1 MGPGPRTTKVIIYI
15 LYTYIYHIYIIYIY
29 HIYIY
34 HIYISTTGTALKVTM
49 EPQNDKSSKGIYV
62 SGVSGMSKT
71 PHLRCCSY
79 FVGGYL
85 WRIMCSPFS
94 IALDVRLLIY
104 IYISHSYPLYP
115 IISPSDGQFH
125 NFIPCFVKDKSPVA
139 DRSIFLPRTLGCV
152 AMRNQWCRSS
162 LFHKRYEWWIYRT
175 SYPAW

>member
-1 MGPGPRTTKVIIYI
+1 
-15 LYTYIYHIYIIYIY
+15 
-29 HIYIY
+29 
-34 HIYISTTGTALKVTM
+34 M

-104 IYISHSYPLYP
+104 IYPILTRYIPLSHRQTVS
-115 IISPSDGQFH
+115 
-125 NFIPCFVKDKSPVA
+125 FIPCFVKDKSPVA

-152 AMRNQWCRSS
+152 AMRNHWCRSS
-162 LFHKRYEWWIYRT
+162 LFHKQYEWWIYRT

>member
-15 LYTYIYHIYIIYIY
+15 SY
-29 HIYIY
+29 
-34 HIYISTTGTALKVTM
+34 IYISTTGTALNVTM

-104 IYISHSYPLYP
+104 ISHSYPLYP

-139 DRSIFLPRTLGCV
+139 DRSIFLPRILGCV
-152 AMRNQWCRSS
+152 AMHNQWCRSS
-162 LFHKRYEWWIYRT
+162 LFHKRYEWWIYPT